1 MPVNPAG
8 AAVEEVSVMAAV
20 VTKPAVVTATV
31 VVIAAVVIVTAVM
44 IAAAVVTA
52 AMVITAAVVTTATA
66 VMTAAATAAV
76 MTALRLCRRIGRA
89 HHQAGY
95 ARGGDAIDSKQGAC
109 RCQVR
114 HEFCCSSPSIPDHF
128 ISSLAP
134 VTLAPQE
141 SATKAKYSHSDPTLY
156 AR

>member
-1 MPVNPAG
+1 MPVNPTGTAM
-8 AAVEEVSVMAAV
+8 EEVSVMAAV
-20 VTKPAVVTATV
+20 VTKPAVVAATV
-31 VVIAAVVIVTAVM
+31 VVIAAVVIAAAVM
-44 IAAAVVTA
+44 IAATVVAAAVAV
-52 AMVITAAVVTTATA
+52 TAAVVTTATA

-95 ARGGDAIDSKQGAC
+95 ARGGETIDSKQGAC

-114 HEFCCSSPSIPDHF
+114 HEFRCSSPSIPDHF

-141 SATKAKYSHSDPTLY
+141 SAPTAKYSHNDPTLY